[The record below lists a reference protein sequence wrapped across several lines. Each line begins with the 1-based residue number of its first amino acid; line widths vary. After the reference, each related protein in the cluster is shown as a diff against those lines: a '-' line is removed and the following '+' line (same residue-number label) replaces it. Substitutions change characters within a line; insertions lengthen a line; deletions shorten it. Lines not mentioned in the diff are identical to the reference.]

1 MSARS
6 AQNKERKVLVLPPT
20 RRDGDVTCALL
31 RNVGLDC
38 DIVGNARLLAS
49 QISTAVGA
57 VVLTDSVVND
67 PDLGSIMDALEK
79 QPPWSDVP
87 VILLIRSESKSPA
100 DKGYFEKLTNLT
112 LLDRPTSS
120 RALVSAVEAA
130 IRGRARQYQ
139 IRDQLES
146 LQAADTAL
154 RESAERMS
162 LGVQV
167 AGLALAEVDYAVPEM
182 HLSAEAARLF
192 GVGDHARTLS
202 KEEFLAIVH
211 IDDRDDVS
219 RRLLQAGDCSCKDP
233 AAIDYRVVW
242 PDGRV
247 RWVSQRHHVVLN
259 SLLENHARAMIV
271 ALDATDRKNA
281 DRRKDEFLATL
292 AHELRNP
299 LAPIRTGLQALARPG
314 GEVAAGPVIR
324 SIMERQLSQMVRLI
338 DDLLDVSR
346 ISSGK
351 VVLQCER
358 VDLRAIA
365 ELAIE
370 ASQPFITAG
379 HHDFQAEIASEPVW
393 VDGDASRLS
402 QVIINLLNN
411 AAKYTADGG
420 QLRLRLWSTDI
431 HAFVCVQDNGVGIPS
446 NMLDEVFDMFT
457 QVNGALDRA
466 QGGLGIGLSL
476 VRRLTE
482 LHGGE
487 VVAASEGLGRGS
499 TFTVRLPVVGAPET
513 SPVLAAPREAPENPR
528 LRVLAIDDIADVA
541 DVLKMLLDLEGFET
555 RVAYS
560 GKAGLDIAKQFRPDV
575 IICDIG
581 LPEMDG
587 HEIARR
593 LRTDPQTAHATLIA
607 LTGWGTEGEVRRTRE
622 SGFDY
627 HLVKPVDSAALL
639 ELLSRIQ
646 PRVACEQ
653 SSEVAGPTADQ
664 PVFTGEV

>member
-1 MSARS
+1 MAVQ
-6 AQNKERKVLVLPPT
+6 AFENGDRKVLVLPPT
-20 RRDGDVTCALL
+20 RRDGDVTCAML

-38 DIVGNARLLAS
+38 DVVRNARMLAS
-49 QISTAVGA
+49 QLSTSIGA
-57 VVLTDSVVND
+57 IVLTDAVVGDPELSSV
-67 PDLGSIMDALEK
+67 MDALDH
-79 QPPWSDVP
+79 QPQWSDVP
-87 VILLIRSESKSPA
+87 VILLSRPA
-100 DKGYFEKLTNLT
+100 AHSHDDKRRFGKLTNVT
-112 LLDRPTSS
+112 VLDRPTSG

-139 IRDQLES
+139 IRDQLNS

-167 AGLALAEVDYAVPEM
+167 AGLALAEVDYATQEV

-192 GVGDHARTLS
+192 GVGDRARVMPRA
-202 KEEFLAIVH
+202 EFLAAVH
-211 IDDRDDVS
+211 PDDRVDVA
-219 RRLLQAGDCSCKDP
+219 RRLFHSADSVCNEP
-233 AAIDYRVVW
+233 PAIDYRVVW

-247 RWVSQRHHVVLN
+247 KWVSQRHQVVLN
-259 SLLENHARAMIV
+259 GLLNQQVRAMIV
-271 ALDATDRKNA
+271 ALDATERKNA

-299 LAPIRTGLQALARPG
+299 LAPIRTGLQALSRPG
-314 GEVAAGPVIR
+314 GEGAAGPIIR
-324 SIMERQLSQMVRLI
+324 AIMERQLSQMVRLI

-351 VVLQCER
+351 VVLQRTR

-370 ASQPFITAG
+370 ASQPFIAAG
-379 HHDFQAEIASEPVW
+379 QHDFKAELPEGPLW

-411 AAKYTADGG
+411 AAKYTAEGG
-420 QLRLRLWSTDI
+420 QVRLSLSSDDTD
-431 HAFVCVQDNGVGIPS
+431 AVVRVQDNGVGIPAE
-446 NMLDEVFDMFT
+446 MLDEVFDMFT
-457 QVNGALDRA
+457 QVNRTLDRS

-482 LHGGE
+482 MHGGE
-487 VVAASEGLGRGS
+487 VAADSKGLGHGS
-499 TFTVRLPVVGAPET
+499 IFTVRLPLMAAAE
-513 SPVLAAPREAPENPR
+513 SPAARDEAAEREPPQRPR
-528 LRVLAIDDIADVA
+528 LRILVVDDIADVA

-560 GKAGLDIAKQFRPDV
+560 GPTALECAREYRPDV
-575 IICDIG
+575 VICDIG
-581 LPEMDG
+581 LPAMDG

-593 LRTDPQTAHATLIA
+593 LRSDPKVASATLIA
-607 LTGWGTEGEVRRTRE
+607 LTGWGAEGEVRRTRE
-622 SGFDY
+622 SGFDF
-627 HLVKPVDSAALL
+627 HLVKPVDASALL
-639 ELLSRIQ
+639 ELLSQIS
-646 PRVACEQ
+646 PRAQETR
-653 SSEVAGPTADQ
+653 PTEEPAAAPPALRSD
-664 PVFTGEV
+664 T